1 MNLGTDGSAGGIWI
15 CSSITTYLV
24 ARLGSAGVH
33 VHVRLLAGL
42 HEDIGDDSS
51 ALCGVGV
58 GALDE
63 G

>member
-1 MNLGTDGSAGGIWI
+1 MCQVVIYEYIPSF
-15 CSSITTYLV
+15 TTYLV

-42 HEDIGDDSS
+42 HKDVCDDSS
-51 ALCGVGV
+51 ALRGVRV